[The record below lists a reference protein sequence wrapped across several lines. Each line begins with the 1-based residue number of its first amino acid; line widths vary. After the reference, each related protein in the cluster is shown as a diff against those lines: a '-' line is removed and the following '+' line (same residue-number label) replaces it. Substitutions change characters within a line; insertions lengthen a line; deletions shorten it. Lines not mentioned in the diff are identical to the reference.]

1 MNSADLTPEQLS
13 QMFTRLAPIAH
24 YLARLKARM
33 IEQQFP
39 PDDELF
45 QMVEKA
51 HAGAHALALKV
62 HELAGGGLPPSE
74 NW

>member
-1 MNSADLTPEQLS
+1 MDSADLTPEQLN
-13 QMFTRLAPIAH
+13 QVFVQLEPIAR
-24 YLARLKARM
+24 YLARVKARM

-51 HAGAHALALKV
+51 HAQAHAVAMKV
-62 HELAGGGLPPSE
+62 HELGRPIK
-74 NW
+74 